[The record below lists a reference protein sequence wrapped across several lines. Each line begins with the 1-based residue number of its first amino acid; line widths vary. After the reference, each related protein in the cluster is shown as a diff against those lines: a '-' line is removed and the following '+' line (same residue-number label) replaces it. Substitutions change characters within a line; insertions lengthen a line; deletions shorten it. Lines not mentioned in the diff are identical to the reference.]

1 MAESEPTIA
10 TSTPKKKRGRK
21 SSYSAD
27 FNELA
32 YNFCLLGATD
42 EQLAENFG
50 ISRNTLK
57 SWKKKHQKFMAS
69 IKAGKKLADAEIARS
84 LYERAHG
91 AHWKEQQAFKCKDVT
106 WEGNHRI
113 ESEHIEV
120 VWVERA
126 APPDTEA
133 CKVWLNNRNKENWRQ
148 KPEPLSDGTIDSL
161 VQAMKARYDSLL
173 GKYDGG
179 AQ

>member
-1 MAESEPTIA
+1 MGTPDAITASPA
-10 TSTPKKKRGRK
+10 PKKKRGRK
-21 SSYSAD
+21 SSYSPKYD
-27 FNELA
+27 ELA

-42 EQLAENFG
+42 DQLAENFAVT
-50 ISRNTLK
+50 RKTLQA
-57 SWKKKHQKFMAS
+57 WKRKHSKFLSA

-84 LYERAHG
+84 LYERAKG

-133 CKVWLNNRNKENWRQ
+133 CKVWLNNRDKENWRQ
-148 KPEPLSDGTIDSL
+148 KQESSGDGNFDAL
-161 VQAMKARYDSLL
+161 VQEMRNRYDALL
-173 GKYDGG
+173 GKYNGG

>member
-1 MAESEPTIA
+1 MAESEPETAI
-10 TSTPKKKRGRK
+10 SIPKKKRGRK
-21 SSYSAD
+21 SSYSAE
-27 FNELA
+27 FNDLA

-42 EQLAENFG
+42 PQLAENFG

-57 SWKKKHQKFMAS
+57 SWKKKHPKFMAA

-84 LYERAHG
+84 LYERAKG

-106 WEGNHRI
+106 WDGSHRI

-133 CKVWLNNRNKENWRQ
+133 CKVWLNNRDKENWRQ
-148 KPEPLSDGTIDSL
+148 KPEPTPDGALDNLIQEMR
-161 VQAMKARYDSLL
+161 VRYDARF
-173 GKYDGG
+173 GKYDGVVE
-179 AQ
+179 